1 MSNTQIVEYKQL
13 EQSLG
18 QKIFSQQELKS
29 LNREGLDRYTENFA
43 RSLVEKITK
52 LQKNIDEAKDL
63 TRRAENSDTK
73 SDWNNILT
81 FGLSGKSS
89 TDKAHDRIVILAQA
103 QEHQKQSTTRDE
115 YPYPRKYKIYL
126 PFFAFANRMVECL
139 GAYLAQGFEGKDG
152 QIKKLTEKQ
161 KE

>member
-89 TDKAHDRIVILAQA
+89 TDKAHDRIVILVQA
-103 QEHQKQSTTRDE
+103 QEQQKTKHYQR
-115 YPYPRKYKIYL
+115 
-126 PFFAFANRMVECL
+126 
-139 GAYLAQGFEGKDG
+139 
-152 QIKKLTEKQ
+152 
-161 KE
+161 